1 VRVGTLLA
9 GLVYLAV
16 ITPVG
21 LALRLGRDPL
31 RLRRPAGR
39 TFWRAR
45 PPAHDDLAAARN
57 QY

>member
-1 VRVGTLLA
+1 LLA

-21 LALRLGRDPL
+21 LALRLVRDPL
-31 RLRRPAGR
+31 QLRRPARR

-45 PPAHDDLAAARN
+45 PPAHDNLTMARN